1 MEEKRE
7 ECMSLIYLIIYFF
20 KHRGLAIVFS
30 VAALVLIMI
39 VLMNVSI
46 AGQGSK

>member
-1 MEEKRE
+1 MYE
-7 ECMSLIYLIIYFF
+7 LDLLNHIFF